1 MFNWTFKRFSLISV
15 LESPPGAGLSNYA
28 IRHSAANCLLS
39 LTETVKLL
47 FTMQI
52 NVNKNNWLHISQAIK
67 LSTDDTYLPS
77 PLWISNT
84 LKLYLVDLNRLGC
97 PCDKYHKFIISST
110 CVLCMLSIIWNIN
123 LFLSM
128 SEGTFVQVQW
138 IYHKI
143 IHLALA
149 LRLQYYHTVTKHY

>member
-67 LSTDDTYLPS
+67 LSTDDAYS
-77 PLWISNT
+77 PPPFRISIT
-84 LKLYLVDLNRLGC
+84 LKLYLVGF
-97 PCDKYHKFIISST
+97 KFHKFIVSST
-110 CVLCMLSIIWNIN
+110 CVLCMLSIIWNLN
-123 LFLSM
+123 LFLPM
-128 SEGTFVQVQW
+128 SEGIYIQIQW
-138 IYHKI
+138 IYYNI
-143 IHLALA
+143 IHLASA
-149 LRLQYYHTVTKHY
+149 LWLQ